1 MEIKERL
8 QVFLERLNALP
19 PFASHDEALAAIDRV
34 MTAVE
39 DELSGISR
47 DSTGMPEFTDGR
59 MYPPVSAYFK
69 LCDLP
74 GVTLYVQ
81 KQHLTYISDTG
92 AVLIVSRRTGSK
104 EFEKADGSGTRIN
117 P

>member
-1 MEIKERL
+1 MDIRERL
-8 QVFLERLNALP
+8 PVFYERLNILP
-19 PFASHDEALAAIDRV
+19 PFTSHDEALAAIDRV

-39 DELSGISR
+39 DELSGIAR
-47 DSTGMPEFTDGR
+47 DASGMPKFSDGR
-59 MYPPVSAYFK
+59 MYPPVPKYSRECA
-69 LCDLP
+69 LP

-81 KQHLTYISDTG
+81 KQHHTYISDTG